1 MISGCYLGIPQPM
14 KKVATQIN
22 AGIWSYGL
30 ICPLNPLFLED
41 EEIQIRITWLGGDR
55 GPVW

>member
-1 MISGCYLGIPQPM
+1 M